1 MRLHN
6 YIMMKYNCLKLTIL
20 SSVCIFIELPN
31 DEITVSE
38 MSKVFI
44 QLSVMSAGSKV
55 IVL

>member
-1 MRLHN
+1 
-6 YIMMKYNCLKLTIL
+6 MKISTRIQQSEVNN
-20 SSVCIFIELPN
+20 IEFSMHFYRVAD